1 MAGVRNQ
8 LAGLLAFAAVA
19 LAACATAEVPGTYE
33 TSLPAA
39 SGGGER
45 HVSVT
50 LNPSGSA
57 ALSTAF
63 SGRPSRSLVQGTW
76 TRGEGGVVIVTLKGP
91 RAEQIIFQHAGD
103 ELIAKDWDR
112 AVWGEAGPGTLKR
125 REQP

>member
-1 MAGVRNQ
+1 MK
-8 LAGLLAFAAVA
+8 LSAFSAVM
-19 LAACATAEVPGTYE
+19 LMAACATPEVPGTYE
-33 TSLPAA
+33 AKLPAA

-50 LNPSGSA
+50 LDPSGSA

-76 TRGEGGVVIVTLKGP
+76 TQGEGVVVIVTLKGP
-91 RAEQIIFQHAGD
+91 RPEQIIFQHAGD
-103 ELIAKDWDR
+103 ELIARDWDR
-112 AVWGEAGPGTLKR
+112 AVWGEAGPGTLRR